1 VQRPKYSNRRAAA
14 IMSARYYDWT
24 VGRLS
29 PALPGSA
36 LLLLAA
42 FGCNVM
48 IGGFAYDGQHEATA
62 KETPMKVTKK
72 ARLHEILKITALG
85 ILNTVA
91 DVAAALVAAT
101 SG

>member
-1 VQRPKYSNRRAAA
+1 
-14 IMSARYYDWT
+14 MT
-24 VGRLS
+24 VRRLS

-36 LLLLAA
+36 LLLLVA

-48 IGGFAYDGQHEATA
+48 INRFGFDGQHEATA

-72 ARLHEILKITALG
+72 ARLQKIVKITTLG

-91 DVAAALVAAT
+91 DVAVEFAAT